1 MRDFNG
7 KTAIVTGAASG
18 IGLGIARTFAKAGM
32 SLVLSDIHE
41 ARLSAALA
49 EVRALGA
56 KALAVPAD
64 VSQRADVQRLADA
77 AVRKFGALHV
87 ACNNAGVT
95 LHGKSIW
102 EVTPEEWDWITGV
115 NLDGVMHGIRIFLPL
130 IQSHGGE
137 GHIVNTASI
146 AGFQVAPHRK
156 SGAYAA
162 TKMAVVALTESLW
175 NDLRETPVGVS
186 VLAPAAVKTRIYK
199 SNESRPARF
208 GGPYET
214 QSLSPLQKEL
224 EAGLAPDAVGER
236 VLRAIRDRDLY
247 VFTHMQTKEWLLAR
261 HKRII
266 DAFDACERWIAE
278 SPEARDATRI
288 AGPFVQERK

>member
-1 MRDFNG
+1 MKDFAG

-18 IGLGIARTFAKAGM
+18 IGLGLARTFARAGM
-32 SLVLSDIHE
+32 SLVLSDIHRERLDE
-41 ARLSAALA
+41 A
-49 EVRALGA
+49 VRNVRSLGA
-56 KALAVPAD
+56 KAMAVPGD
-64 VSQRADVQRLADA
+64 VSQRADVQKIADA
-77 AVRKFGALHV
+77 ALEEFGAIHV

-95 LHGKSIW
+95 LHGKRIW

-115 NLDGVMHGIRIFLPL
+115 NLHGVMHGIQIFLPL

-137 GHIVNTASI
+137 GHMVNTASI
-146 AGFQVAPHRK
+146 AGFQVAPHRR

-186 VLAPAAVKTRIYK
+186 VLAPAAVRTRIYQ
-199 SNESRPARF
+199 SNESRPDRY

-214 QSLSPLQKEL
+214 ASLNPLQKEL
-224 EAGLAPDAVGER
+224 ESGLDPDTVGER
-236 VLRAIRDRDLY
+236 VLRAIQDRELY
-247 VFTHMQTKEWLLAR
+247 IFTHMQTKEWLLAR

-266 DAFDACERWIAE
+266 DAFDACEAWIAE
-278 SPEARDATRI
+278 NPEERTAAQVG
-288 AGPFVQERK
+288 GPFTGNNR

>member
-1 MRDFNG
+1 MKELAG

-18 IGLGIARTFAKAGM
+18 IGLGMARTFARAGM
-32 SLVLSDIHE
+32 SLVLCDIHDE
-41 ARLSAALA
+41 RLQAAL
-49 EVRALGA
+49 EDVRALGA
-56 KALAVPAD
+56 KATAVQAD
-64 VSQRADVQRLADA
+64 VSQRADVQKIADA
-77 AVRKFGALHV
+77 AMKEFGAIHV

-115 NLDGVMHGIRIFLPL
+115 NLHGVMHGIQIFLPL
-130 IQSHGGE
+130 IQQHGGE
-137 GHIVNTASI
+137 GHMVNTASI

-162 TKMAVVALTESLW
+162 TKFAVVALTESMW

-199 SNESRPARF
+199 SSESRPTRF

-214 QSLSPLQKEL
+214 QSLNPLQQEL
-224 EAGLAPDAVGER
+224 EAGLDPDVVGDR
-236 VLRAIRDRDLY
+236 VLRAIRDRELY
-247 VFTHMQTKEWLLAR
+247 IFTHMQTKEWLLAR
-261 HKRII
+261 HARII
-266 DAFDACERWIAE
+266 DAFEACERWIDEKPGDRA
-278 SPEARDATRI
+278 ARRI
-288 AGPFVQERK
+288 GGPFAPE